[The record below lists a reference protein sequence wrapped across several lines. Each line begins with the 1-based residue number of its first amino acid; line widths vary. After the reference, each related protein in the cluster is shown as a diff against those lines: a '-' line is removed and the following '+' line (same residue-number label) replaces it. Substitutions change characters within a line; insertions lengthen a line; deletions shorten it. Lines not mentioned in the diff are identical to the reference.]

1 MKISKKQLQE
11 IIKEEKAK
19 ILAEMQPG
27 PQPPLQPGMERFEV
41 RMIID
46 IAAGTGDIDYVMNS
60 VEDGMDFDEAAGE
73 GIVDYS
79 MTPVRGN

>member
-1 MKISKKQLQE
+1 MKISKKQLQR
-11 IIKEEKAK
+11 IIKEERAR

-27 PQPPLQPGMERFEV
+27 PNPPLKPGMERFEV

-79 MTPVRGN
+79 MVPVRGN